1 MDLGV
6 GGGGAGVVG
15 DGGSD
20 RGGDRAA
27 AIEEHLPGTSF
38 LLLDSRQEKVLGQH
52 DLSYRLF
59 FSHER
64 MVCDLLREIV
74 GERWVERIDLSSAKR
89 VSTSFVSRQLK
100 GRESDVIWKF
110 RTLDGQAPVYV
121 YILMEF
127 QSRPDRY
134 MAVRLMAYEGLLY
147 QALIAGSELSS
158 QGRLPLVIPIV
169 VYNGRGPWGVPQ
181 ELSELIEPMDPSA
194 EMYLPRLRY
203 KLVDEGSYPREEL
216 ERRESPV
223 ASLFQIEKS
232 RSWDD
237 VLSSVS
243 RLRQHLRPD
252 EDSLREAFEVWLRR
266 VVLPRSGASLEG
278 ISATL
283 TLEDFETMLAE
294 NIDEWNRKLR
304 EESLEQGV
312 QQGEARLLLRQL
324 RLKFGPLGPETEE
337 RVRSAAPDFLE
348 KWSDRL
354 FSAKNLDEIF
364 GD

>member
-1 MDLGV
+1 
-6 GGGGAGVVG
+6 
-15 DGGSD
+15 
-20 RGGDRAA
+20 
-27 AIEEHLPGTSF
+27 
-38 LLLDSRQEKVLGQH
+38 
-52 DLSYRLF
+52 
-59 FSHER
+59 
-64 MVCDLLREIV
+64 MVCDLLCEIV

-110 RTLDGQAPVYV
+110 RTRDGQAPVYV

-134 MAVRLMAYEGLLY
+134 MPVRLMAYEGLLY
-147 QALIAGSELSS
+147 QALIAGSELSP

-169 VYNGRGPWGVPQ
+169 VYNGRAPWGVPQ
-181 ELSELIEPMDPSA
+181 ELSELIEPVDPSA
-194 EMYLPRLRY
+194 EIYLPRLRY

-237 VLSSVS
+237 VLDSVS
-243 RLRQHLRPD
+243 RLRKHLRPD

-266 VVLPRSGASLEG
+266 VVLPRLGRSPKEIPAN
-278 ISATL
+278 L
-283 TLEDFETMLAE
+283 TLEEFETMLAE
-294 NIDEWNRKLR
+294 NIDEWNRKIR
-304 EESLEQGV
+304 DESLELGV
-312 QQGEARLLLRQL
+312 QQGEARVLLRQL
-324 RLKFGPLGPETEE
+324 RLKFGPLSAATEE
-337 RVRSAAPDFLE
+337 RMRSAAPDLLE
-348 KWSDRL
+348 KWSDRIL
-354 FSAKNLDEIF
+354 TAESLESVF